1 MQKAMVPVV
10 LAPAEAGA
18 TGEAAPGPTGEAA
31 AAREA
36 APAGTPGATGE
47 TAPPANGGAP
57 SDTLGTAA
65 MSYLC
70 LPCARLRISIPAG

>member
-10 LAPAEAGA
+10 LGPGEAGA
-18 TGEAAPGPTGEAA
+18 APAGEA
-31 AAREA
+31 EA
-36 APAGTPGATGE
+36 APADTPSANDE
-47 TAPPANGGAP
+47 TAPPANGETS